1 MTPTP
6 MMVGLLG
13 ASAMLVVIAGL
24 WFPSFVR
31 TRALRRRLSTAM
43 ADDAGSL
50 VASDF
55 GGSRRRRGAIR
66 RIRRDGGNRWLTSLE
81 DRIERAALDLTAGEV
96 IAAMGLLALVGAA
109 IGWFVGGPV
118 IAVMAAVIGAALP
131 ILWLQRRHGG
141 RQRRFVEQ
149 LPDTVSLLASTV
161 RAGHS
166 LLQGLEQVAKES
178 LEPTRSAFETVVREI
193 GLGASQDEAIER
205 LGQRFKSDDMSLIV
219 ASINVHQQIGGS
231 LAHIL
236 DDISGTLRERVRI
249 EGDIRALT
257 AQQRYS
263 AYVLAMLPVAVAGA
277 LFLISRDYIQLLFEG
292 SLRYAALAAG
302 ILIVTGFFTMRKMA
316 SIDV

>member
-1 MTPTP
+1 MTPSP
-6 MMVGLLG
+6 
-13 ASAMLVVIAGL
+13 MLVGILGTAAMFVVVAGL
-24 WFPSFVR
+24 WFPAYLRS
-31 TRALRRRLSTAM
+31 RALHRRLTSAL
-43 ADDAGSL
+43 ADGSSIVISD
-50 VASDF
+50 VA
-55 GGSRRRRGAIR
+55 GSRRRRGAIR
-66 RIRRDGGNRWLTSLE
+66 RLRRDTGNRFVSGLE

-96 IAAMGLLALVGAA
+96 IAAMGVIAVSLTIV
-109 IGWFVGGPV
+109 GWFFGGPV
-118 IAVMAAVIGAALP
+118 VGLIGAIAGAALP
-131 ILWLQRRHGG
+131 ILWLHWRHAK

-193 GLGASQDEAIER
+193 GLGASQEEAIDR

-219 ASINVHQQIGGS
+219 ASVNLHQQTGGS

-236 DDISGTLRERVRI
+236 DDIAATLRERVRI
-249 EGDIRALT
+249 EGDINALT

-263 AYVLAMLPVAVAGA
+263 AYVLALLPVAVAAA

-292 SLRYAALAAG
+292 TLRYAAVAAG
-302 ILIVTGFFTMRKMA
+302 LLVIMGFFAMRKMA

>member
-6 MMVGLLG
+6 MLVAALG
-13 ASAMLVVIAGL
+13 AAAMLVVVAGL
-24 WFPSFVR
+24 WFPAFVR
-31 TRALRRRLSTAM
+31 TRTLRRRLSSAL
-43 ADDAGSL
+43 ADDSS
-50 VASDF
+50 VIASDLA
-55 GGSRRRRGAIR
+55 GSRRRRGSLR
-66 RIRRDGGNRWLTSLE
+66 RIRRDGGNRWLGALE

-96 IAAMGLLALVGAA
+96 IAAMGLLALAGAFV
-109 IGWFVGGPV
+109 GWFFGGPIV
-118 IAVMAAVIGAALP
+118 GLVAAAAGAMLP
-131 ILWLQRRHGG
+131 QLWLARRHAGI
-141 RQRRFVEQ
+141 QQRFVEQ

-178 LEPTRSAFETVVREI
+178 LEPTRAAFETVVREI
-193 GLGASQDEAIER
+193 GLGASQDEAMER
-205 LGQRFKSDDMSLIV
+205 LGQRFHSDDMSLIV
-219 ASINVHQQIGGS
+219 ASINVHAQIGGS

-236 DDISGTLRERVRI
+236 DDIAGTLRERVRI

-263 AYVLAMLPVAVAGA
+263 AYVLALLPVAVAVA

-292 SLRYAALAAG
+292 SLRYAAAFAG
-302 ILIVTGFFTMRKMA
+302 TLIVLGFFAMRKMA

>member
-6 MMVGLLG
+6 ALVAALG
-13 ASAMLVVIAGL
+13 ASAMLIVVVGL
-24 WFPSFVR
+24 WFPAYMRSR
-31 TRALRRRLSTAM
+31 NLQRRLSSAL
-43 ADDAGSL
+43 ADGTSAI
-50 VASDF
+50 ASDV
-55 GGSRRRRGAIR
+55 GGSRRRREAIR
-66 RIRRDGGNRWLTSLE
+66 RIRRDGGNKWLTAIE
-81 DRIERAALDLTAGEV
+81 YRIERAALDIRAGEV
-96 IAAMGLLALVGAA
+96 VAAMGLLAAVGAFVGLMLVGPVGAA
-109 IGWFVGGPV
+109 VG
-118 IAVMAAVIGAALP
+118 ALLGAWMPL
-131 ILWLQRRHGG
+131 LWLQRRHA
-141 RQRRFVEQ
+141 RLQSRFTAQ

-178 LEPTRSAFETVVREI
+178 SEPTRSAFETVVREI
-193 GLGASQDEAIER
+193 GLGASQDEAIDR
-205 LGQRFKSDDMSLIV
+205 MGQRFPSDDVSLIV

-236 DDISGTLRERVRI
+236 DDISATLRERVRI

-263 AYVLAMLPVAVAGA
+263 AYVLALLPVAVAGA

-292 SLRYAALAAG
+292 QLRFAAAAAG
-302 ILIVTGFFTMRKMA
+302 VLIVAGFLTMRRMA

>member
-6 MMVGLLG
+6 MLVAFLG
-13 ASAMLVVIAGL
+13 AGATLVVVAGL
-24 WFPSFVR
+24 WFPAFVR
-31 TRALRRRLSTAM
+31 TRSLRRRLSSAL
-43 ADDAGSL
+43 ADGSSAI
-50 VASDF
+50 ASDLA
-55 GGSRRRRGAIR
+55 GSRRQRGAVR
-66 RIRRDGGNRWLTSLE
+66 RIQRDGGNRWLAALE

-96 IAAMGLLALVGAA
+96 IAAMGGLALTGVFV
-109 IGWFVGGPV
+109 GWFIGGPV
-118 IAVMAAVIGAALP
+118 IAVMAGVGGGTLP
-131 ILWLQRRHGG
+131 LLWLRRRHAG
-141 RQRRFVEQ
+141 RQRRFIEQ

-161 RAGHS
+161 RVGHS

-178 LEPTRSAFETVVREI
+178 LEPTRAAFETVVREI

-205 LGQRFKSDDMSLIV
+205 LGQRFESDNMSMIV

-236 DDISGTLRERVRI
+236 DDISATLRERVRI

-263 AYVLAMLPVAVAGA
+263 AYVLALLPVAVAGA
-277 LFLISRDYIQLLFEG
+277 LFLISPDYIQLLFQG
-292 SLRYAALAAG
+292 TLRYAAAAAG
-302 ILIVTGFFTMRKMA
+302 VLIVMGFFTMRKMA

>member
-1 MTPTP
+1 ML
-6 MMVGLLG
+6 VAFLG
-13 ASAMLVVIAGL
+13 AGAMLVVVAGL
-24 WFPSFVR
+24 WFPAFVR
-31 TRALRRRLSTAM
+31 SRSLRRRLSGAL
-43 ADDAGSL
+43 ADGSRAI
-50 VASDF
+50 ASDIA
-55 GGSRRRRGAIR
+55 GSRRRRGALR
-66 RIRRDGGNRWLTSLE
+66 RIRRDGGNRWLAALE

-96 IAAMGLLALVGAA
+96 IAAMGLLALAA
-109 IGWFVGGPV
+109 VFVGWFIAGPV
-118 IAVMAAVIGAALP
+118 VGLMAGVVGAALP
-131 ILWLQRRHGG
+131 LLWLQRRHAS
-141 RQRRFVEQ
+141 RQQRFVEQ

-178 LEPTRSAFETVVREI
+178 LEPTRAAFETVVREI

-205 LGQRFKSDDMSLIV
+205 LGMRFHSDDMSLIV
-219 ASINVHQQIGGS
+219 ASLNVHAQIGGS

-236 DDISGTLRERVRI
+236 DDIAGTLRERVRI

-263 AYVLAMLPVAVAGA
+263 AYVLALLPVAVAVA

-292 SLRYAALAAG
+292 TLRYAAAFAG
-302 ILIVTGFFTMRKMA
+302 VLIVLGFFAMRKMA

>member
-6 MMVGLLG
+6 ALVAALG
-13 ASAMLVVIAGL
+13 ASAMLIVVVGL
-24 WFPSFVR
+24 WFPAYMRSR
-31 TRALRRRLSTAM
+31 SLQRRLSSAL
-43 ADDAGSL
+43 ADGTSAI
-50 VASDF
+50 ASDV
-55 GGSRRRRGAIR
+55 GGSRRRREAIR
-66 RIRRDGGNRWLTSLE
+66 RIRRDGGNKWLTAIE
-81 DRIERAALDLTAGEV
+81 YRIERAALDIRAGEV
-96 IAAMGLLALVGAA
+96 VAAMGLLAAVGAFVGLVLIGPVGAAVGALVGAW
-109 IGWFVGGPV
+109 IP
-118 IAVMAAVIGAALP
+118 L
-131 ILWLQRRHGG
+131 LWLQRRHA
-141 RQRRFVEQ
+141 RLQSRFTDQ

-178 LEPTRSAFETVVREI
+178 AEPTRSAFETVVREI
-193 GLGASQDEAIER
+193 GLGASQDEAIDR
-205 LGQRFKSDDMSLIV
+205 LGERFPSDDVSLIV

-236 DDISGTLRERVRI
+236 DDISATLRERVRI

-263 AYVLAMLPVAVAGA
+263 AYVLALLPVAVAGA

-292 SLRYAALAAG
+292 QLRFAAAAAG
-302 ILIVTGFFTMRKMA
+302 VLIVAGFLTMRRMA

>member
-6 MMVGLLG
+6 MLVGILG
-13 ASAMLVVIAGL
+13 ASAMLLVVAGL
-24 WFPSFVR
+24 WFPAFVR
-31 TRALRRRLSTAM
+31 TRSLRRRLSSAL
-43 ADDAGSL
+43 ADGSSAI
-50 VASDF
+50 ASDVA
-55 GGSRRRRGAIR
+55 GSRRRRGALR
-66 RIRRDGGNRWLTSLE
+66 RIQRDGGNRWVAALE

-96 IAAMGLLALVGAA
+96 VAAMGLLALAA
-109 IGWFVGGPV
+109 AFIGWLIGGPV
-118 IAVMAAVIGAALP
+118 IGLMSGVVGGALP
-131 ILWLQRRHGG
+131 LLWLQRRHGG
-141 RQRRFVEQ
+141 RQRRFVDQ

-178 LEPTRSAFETVVREI
+178 LEPTRAAFETVVREI
-193 GLGASQDEAIER
+193 GLGASQDEAIDR
-205 LGQRFKSDDMSLIV
+205 LGERFKSDDMSLIV

-263 AYVLAMLPVAVAGA
+263 AYVLALLPVAVAGA

-292 SLRYAALAAG
+292 TLRYAAAAAG
-302 ILIVTGFFTMRKMA
+302 LLIVMGFLTMRKMA

>member
-6 MMVGLLG
+6 MLVGILG
-13 ASAMLVVIAGL
+13 ASAMLVVLMGL
-24 WFPSFVR
+24 WFPAFVR
-31 TRALRRRLSTAM
+31 TRSLRRRLSSAL
-43 ADDAGSL
+43 ADGSSAI
-50 VASDF
+50 ASDVA
-55 GGSRRRRGAIR
+55 GSRRRRGALR
-66 RIRRDGGNRWLTSLE
+66 RIRRDGRNRWVAALE

-96 IAAMGLLALVGAA
+96 IAAMGLLALAAAFVGWL
-109 IGWFVGGPV
+109 IGGPV
-118 IAVMAAVIGAALP
+118 IGLMAGVVGGALP
-131 ILWLQRRHGG
+131 LLWLQRRHGG
-141 RQRRFVEQ
+141 RQRRFIDQ

-178 LEPTRSAFETVVREI
+178 LEPTRAAFETVVREI
-193 GLGASQDEAIER
+193 GLGASQDEAIDR

-263 AYVLAMLPVAVAGA
+263 AYVLALLPVAVAAA

-292 SLRYAALAAG
+292 SLRYAAAAAG
-302 ILIVTGFFTMRKMA
+302 LLIVMGFLTMRKMA

>member
-6 MMVGLLG
+6 MLVAILGSAAMV
-13 ASAMLVVIAGL
+13 VVMAGL
-24 WFPSFVR
+24 WFPAYVR
-31 TRALRRRLSTAM
+31 SRSLRRRLTGAL
-43 ADDAGSL
+43 ADGSL
-50 VASDF
+50 AIASDVA
-55 GGSRRRRGAIR
+55 GARRRRGALR
-66 RIRRDGGNRWLTSLE
+66 RIRRDGGNRWLAALE

-96 IAAMGLLALVGAA
+96 IAAMGVLAIAGA
-109 IGWFVGGPV
+109 ILGWFVAGPA
-118 IAVMAAVIGAALP
+118 IAIVLAAVGVVLP
-131 ILWLQRRHGG
+131 LLWLSRRHAS
-141 RQRRFVEQ
+141 RQQRFVEQ

-178 LEPTRSAFETVVREI
+178 LEPTRAAFETVVREI
-193 GLGASQDEAIER
+193 GLGASQDEAMER
-205 LGQRFKSDDMSLIV
+205 LSQRFRSDDMSLIV
-219 ASINVHQQIGGS
+219 ASINVHAQIGGS

-236 DDISGTLRERVRI
+236 DDISATLRERVRI

-263 AYVLAMLPVAVAGA
+263 AYVLALLPVAVAAA

-292 SLRYAALAAG
+292 SLRYAAAFAG
-302 ILIVTGFFTMRKMA
+302 LLILVGFFAMRKMA

>member
-6 MMVGLLG
+6 TLVAILG
-13 ASAMLVVIAGL
+13 ATAMLVVIVGL
-24 WFPSFVR
+24 WFPVFVR
-31 TRALRRRLSTAM
+31 TRSLRRRLSGAL
-43 ADDAGSL
+43 ADGSSAI
-50 VASDF
+50 VTDV
-55 GGSRRRRGAIR
+55 GGSRRRRGALR
-66 RIRRDGGNRWLTSLE
+66 RVRRDGASRWLGALE

-96 IAAMGLLALVGAA
+96 IAGMGLLAAVGAFL
-109 IGWFVGGPV
+109 GWFFSGAFGALTGFFVG
-118 IAVMAAVIGAALP
+118 AVLP
-131 ILWLQRRHGG
+131 LLWLQRRHNS
-141 RQRRFVEQ
+141 RQGAFVDQ
-149 LPDTVSLLASTV
+149 LPETVSLLASTV

-178 LEPTRSAFETVVREI
+178 LEPTRAAFETVVREI

-205 LGQRFKSDDMSLIV
+205 LGQRFRSDDMSLIV
-219 ASINVHQQIGGS
+219 ASINVHQQTGGS

-292 SLRYAALAAG
+292 NLRFAAATAAV
-302 ILIVTGFFTMRKMA
+302 LIVTGFFTMRRMA